1 MNDGLDNPS
10 RNRDEIERSAGI
22 RQQSFSLRGETS
34 QCECSRPHCGGI
46 GVSLKREGLGF
57 TEG

>member
-22 RQQSFSLRGETS
+22 RQQSFSLRGEL
-34 QCECSRPHCGGI
+34 
-46 GVSLKREGLGF
+46 VSVSVLVHIVVG
-57 TEG
+57 